1 MANFIAGA
9 IDALNSQLFQGQANP
24 ENVSYRIKSADFV
37 EMNLLDVNAV
47 NRSLSLTKTTEN
59 FFRTLLGSCGC
70 IAVADQRQDVFKA
83 AVMMWRW
90 RCVRLTGVIV
100 VMVVMVMIVVVC
112 MVMSVMVP
120 VPVIV
125 DVVVCMVMVMS
136 MMVLMVV
143 VMIVIV
149 FMVILCGVGV
159 DHIKVSAD
167 DSVFAAASGELQAY
181 GCQSCLVECF
191 FNGFRVSAEVTEG
204 RQDHITGGACQGFKR
219 DDSGA
224 C

>member
-90 RCVRLTGVIV
+90 RCVRLTGVVVVV
-100 VMVVMVMIVVVC
+100 VMVVVVRMIVVVC
-112 MVMSVMVP
+112 MVMS
-120 VPVIV
+120 
-125 DVVVCMVMVMS
+125 MS

-143 VMIVIV
+143 IVIMPV
-149 FMVILCGVGV
+149 IVVMVMVIMCGVGV

-181 GCQSCLVECF
+181 GSQSCLVECF